1 MTIIAVLLAAVPS
14 SAQRHT
20 LDECQRMAH
29 DNYPL
34 IKRYGMIER
43 STAANV
49 SNAGKAWLPQVQA
62 SAQATLQSAVP
73 QLPDMLGSILRQNGY
88 DMEGLKKD
96 QYRVGLDISQTLW
109 DGGETGG
116 RRTVARRQGDVQTA
130 QTDVAMNEV
139 RCTVNE
145 LYFGVLLADDRI
157 RLNEDVQTLITSNLD
172 KLEAMLR
179 GGTAMECDV
188 NALKAERLKIIQ
200 QSVELQSARRSL
212 LTSLSMLCGE
222 SVTEVVRPSDA
233 LPMERNMRP
242 ELLLVDAR
250 LRLADAQE
258 HLLTARLMPRLSIF
272 AQGYYGYPGYD
283 MFADMMRQD
292 WSFNGMIG
300 ARLTWNIGGLYT
312 RRNDRAL
319 IDLQRDQA
327 SNEREVFLF
336 NNGIEQS
343 RIREDIDKYGRLAK
357 DDADIVSLRRQ
368 VRMATE
374 AKLRGGIV
382 DTDRLLQEIT
392 NENQAKIAASIHE
405 IERLKLIYDL
415 RYANGQ

>member
-1 MTIIAVLLAAVPS
+1 
-14 SAQRHT
+14 
-20 LDECQRMAH
+20 
-29 DNYPL
+29 
-34 IKRYGMIER
+34 
-43 STAANV
+43 
-49 SNAGKAWLPQVQA
+49 
-62 SAQATLQSAVP
+62 
-73 QLPDMLGSILRQNGY
+73 MLGSILRQNGY

-327 SNEREVFLF
+327 SNELEVFLF